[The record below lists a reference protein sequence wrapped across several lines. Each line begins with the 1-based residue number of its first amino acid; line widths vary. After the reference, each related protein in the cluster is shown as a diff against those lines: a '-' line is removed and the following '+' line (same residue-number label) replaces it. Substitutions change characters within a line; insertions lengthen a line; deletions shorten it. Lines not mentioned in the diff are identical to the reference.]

1 MSRES
6 AENFLEA
13 ATVDSILRDKLTAAG
28 NFEEFVQIA
37 QSIGYNFTAQEL
49 KLVIKEHSEGVT
61 MRRKTGVW
69 PWLRHFSW
77 I

>member
-1 MSRES
+1 MSK
-6 AENFLEA
+6 ENAQQFLEA
-13 ATVDSILRDKLTAAG
+13 ATLDTILRDKLTAAG

-37 QSIGYNFTAQEL
+37 QSIGYNFTSQEL
-49 KLVIKEHSEGVT
+49 KLVIKENSEGVT

-77 I
+77 L

>member
-1 MSRES
+1 MSIES
-6 AENFLEA
+6 AEKFLEA
-13 ATVDSILRDKLTAAG
+13 ATVDSILRDKLTGAG

-37 QSIGYNFTAQEL
+37 QAMGYNFTAQEL
-49 KLVIKEHSEGVT
+49 KLVIKENSEGVT

>member
-37 QSIGYNFTAQEL
+37 QSMGYNFTAQEL
-49 KLVIKEHSEGVT
+49 KLVIKENSEGVT

>member
-6 AENFLEA
+6 AEKFLEA

>member
-1 MSRES
+1 MSKES
-6 AENFLEA
+6 AEQFLEA
-13 ATVDSILRDKLTAAG
+13 ATVDMILRDKLKAAG

-37 QSIGYNFTAQEL
+37 QSMGYNFTAQEL
-49 KLVIKEHSEGVT
+49 KLVIKENSEGVT

-77 I
+77 L